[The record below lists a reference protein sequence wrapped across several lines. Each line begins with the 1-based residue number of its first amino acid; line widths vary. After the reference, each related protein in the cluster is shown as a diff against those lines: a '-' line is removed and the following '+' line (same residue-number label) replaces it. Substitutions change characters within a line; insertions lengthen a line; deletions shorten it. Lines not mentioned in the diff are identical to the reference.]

1 MQILRRSDLR
11 AVLTAS
17 TLLSSAALASACGGS
32 QSSSTGTTGGGTEQ
46 TAAASPSALVG
57 SPAPELMLQD
67 QSGRVR
73 QLSEYRGSPIVLYF
87 YPRDGTPGCTAEA
100 CAFRDAW
107 ERIQGTGAVVL
118 GVSTDDVASHLAFH
132 DEHQLPFDL
141 LSDPD
146 GRVAQQFGVPMTMGM
161 ASRITFII
169 DDQGVVRRAFEDV
182 DPGIHA
188 DEVIA
193 ALDDLP

>member
-1 MQILRRSDLR
+1 MQIRT
-11 AVLTAS
+11 VLIAFA
-17 TLLSSAALASACGGS
+17 LLVGACGGS
-32 QSSSTGTTGGGTEQ
+32 QS
-46 TAAASPSALVG
+46 AAAPTTESSAPASPAALVG
-57 SPAPELMLQD
+57 SAAPEFMLQD

-73 QLSEYRGSPIVLYF
+73 QISEYRGNPVVLYF

-107 ERIQGTGAVVL
+107 QRIQGTGAVVL

-146 GRVAQQFGVPMTMGM
+146 GRVAQQFGVPMRMGM

-169 DDQGVVRRAFEDV
+169 DEEGVVQRAFEDV
-182 DPGIHA
+182 DPGVHA

-193 ALDDLP
+193 ALDALP

>member
-11 AVLTAS
+11 AVLAAS
-17 TLLSSAALASACGGS
+17 TLLSSSLALGCGGS
-32 QSSSTGTTGGGTEQ
+32 QSSSTTGPGGEQ
-46 TAAASPSALVG
+46 ATAASPSALVG
-57 SPAPELMLQD
+57 SPAPEFMLQD

-73 QLSEYRGSPIVLYF
+73 QISEYRGSPVVLYF

-146 GRVAQQFGVPMTMGM
+146 GRVAAQFGVPMRMGM
-161 ASRITFII
+161 ASRITFIV
-169 DDQGVVRRAFEDV
+169 DDEGVVRRAFEDV